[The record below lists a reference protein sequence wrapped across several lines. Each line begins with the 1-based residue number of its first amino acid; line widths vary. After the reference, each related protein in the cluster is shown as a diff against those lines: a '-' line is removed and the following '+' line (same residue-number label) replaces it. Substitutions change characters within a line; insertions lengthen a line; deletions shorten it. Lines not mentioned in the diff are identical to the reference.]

1 MFSRHLVRRGR
12 FHRRTVRPVAWAMAG
27 VMGASLIQVAA
38 PPVAAE
44 PKLNRPATTDPGK
57 ILPTRDPL
65 PVKPRAANPAVA
77 AASTE
82 PAKVS
87 WPSAGVTDL
96 TVAATAVASRTARSV
111 APTVATNVGG
121 LPISVSPV
129 HGTTGANRAATLERD
144 RATDAA
150 PGKIRVEVLDR
161 SATEKARVDGPLV
174 RVTRVDGRSASGT
187 VRLGLGYE
195 GIAGA
200 YGGDFGARLRLV
212 QLPECALT
220 APEKPQCAAV
230 PVPTTN
236 DSVSKTLSAEVRT
249 GALVAMVADDASS
262 QGDYS
267 ATKLAPSA
275 KWSVA
280 PSTGGFSWSY
290 PLRTP
295 PVPGN
300 GAPPVM
306 LAYSSQSVDG
316 RTAATNNQ
324 GSWIGEG
331 FNYEPGHIERRYNPC
346 SEDGHDQYAD
356 QCWAYDNAT
365 ILLNG
370 RSTELV
376 KSGDTW
382 RFAADDGS
390 KVERLTGAVNGD
402 NNGEYWKVTATDGTE
417 YYFGLNR
424 LPGWTSGKEETKS
437 TWTVPIYGDDAGEPC
452 YDETFTSAHCDQA
465 WRWSL
470 DYVKDRYGNVSS
482 YFYQQ
487 EINHYAR
494 GARADVN
501 GAPYVRGGWLKRID
515 YGQRHDEVY
524 ATNAPARVRF
534 DTKERCLPSG
544 DIDCDPQDLNDT
556 TAQHWPDVPFDR
568 NCAANTKCTL
578 DQSTPTFWTRAR
590 LTGITTEIREGTDW
604 AAVDHWKLDHLL
616 TDNGDGSRT
625 LWLHKITHSGLYG
638 PGADIAMPSV
648 ELGGLQLPNRID
660 RNGDNIAPL
669 VRFRLATVWTDTGGQ
684 VDVNYATPDCTQSN
698 LPTPGNSTRRCYP
711 VRWSPLGS
719 GDPIIDWFHK
729 YVVEQVVET
738 DRTGG
743 APDMVTRYQYLD
755 GAAWRHADPDGITD
769 PEDLTWSDWRGY
781 GRVVVTSGD
790 GQVQPTKTEY
800 RYLRGMH
807 GDKDPDGGTRTVTV
821 TDSTGGTHTD
831 HDEFSGHQ
839 VESIV
844 YNGAEVVSK
853 KIETSWRHNTA
864 TETHSWGS
872 KKAWF
877 VNTATARNLVA
888 LAAGG
893 WRETKQTSTFDTSF
907 GRVIQTEHEG
917 DVAVTGDESCSR
929 TTYAD
934 NPTSHLHNV
943 VSRVESVAVTCSA
956 TPDRSKQVISDNR
969 TSYDGKAFGE
979 PPTLGNPT
987 RTERLKSHDGT
998 SATYVRASEGTF
1010 DEYGRQLTVVDALG
1024 AATVMEYTETDGLT
1038 TMVKTTNPL
1047 QHVTTT
1053 DYTPAWGLAVRHVD
1067 ENGLES
1073 ELEYDGLGRLVKVWM
1088 PDRAGGV
1095 DLDPSIRYTYLVRTD
1110 KPVAVKTER
1119 LQSNRSY
1126 SVEYQLYDGLLRP
1139 RQAQSEGPDGTRAIA
1154 DTFYTATGQLAK
1166 AYATY
1171 TVAGAPTDAIY
1182 PAVNGDVN
1190 GQKLYVYDGA
1200 DRVKAEIF
1208 AVAGNEKWRTTTT
1221 YGGDRVSVDPP
1232 TGDTPTITFTN
1243 ALGKTTELRQYK
1255 GSEPSGD
1262 FDATT
1267 YAYNETGRL
1276 ETVTGPAGN
1285 VWTHEYDQLGR
1296 KTTSV
1301 DPDAGRSTITYDDL
1315 DRITSTT
1322 NALGQTI
1329 STTYD
1334 QIGRKSAVYQGSAE
1348 TGELLSSWTYDL
1360 EMLGHIS
1367 SVSRWVEGHEYA
1379 TYYSIYDEFYRPAGT
1394 YISVPEHAGAELAG
1408 LYTFGTEYNSD
1419 GTVQSRSWSDGGGLP
1434 FEPIIYTYDDMQ
1446 RVIAMTGDAAYVT
1459 DVDYASTGEV
1469 LQTEAVVGNRKV
1481 WSTYEYEQGSKRL
1494 TRQRLDRAMAP
1505 VVDIDARYTY
1515 DPAGNI
1521 SSIANNPSGTRDTQC
1536 FTYDYLRRMEQ
1547 AWTSASAAEDP
1558 CAGGPSVTGVGGVAP
1573 YHHAYTFDATGSRT
1587 TETQYSTSG
1596 TSLIERSYS
1605 YPAAGEA
1612 QPHTLREMTEKTPQ
1626 GDRLHSYE
1634 YDATGNTTKRTKAGE
1649 DQTLVWDAEGNLES
1663 VTDADGTKTSFLY
1676 DVDGSRML
1684 RKEPDATTLY
1694 LPDMEIRLDHQSRST
1709 AATRYY
1715 PLPGG
1720 STLVRKVD
1728 GLRYVANDHHGTGQ
1742 ATIDEAGAITHRRT
1756 TPYGEVRG
1764 AESGEWP
1771 TEKGFVNG
1779 NIDSTT
1785 GLTNIG
1791 AREYDPV
1798 TGRFI
1803 SVDPIIDINDPQQMN
1818 GYAYANNNPIS
1829 YSDPTGLIPLATGG
1843 GPEEEAYWKGQ
1854 DKRLT
1859 YDHHRSTWTVVDG
1872 YRARA
1877 LRQNPLASADE
1888 RLAAL
1893 AAAAERERQR
1903 QLAAIRAK
1911 MISAGKE
1918 LAKIAMEDL
1927 GITDGLDCFLDGDVD
1942 ACVNTV
1948 INVAT
1953 TALGGGALGR
1963 LGAKYGLRW
1972 KQGYDRGKRVKSLL
1986 GDLMK
1991 NAKAYFKGC
2000 HSFAPGTIV
2009 LMADGSTRSIEK
2021 LKPGDE
2027 VLATDPETGETMP
2040 RVVVATHTN
2049 LDVELTDLALSTTGG
2064 SAVIETTANHPFWS
2078 EDRSAWVDAAELRA
2092 GERMLTSD
2100 GTPVTISKVEPYY
2113 GQEVMY
2119 DLTVADIHTYYVIAG
2134 TTPVLVHNSNGSCGI
2149 GRQLIG
2155 DKSSDHILE
2164 GHRYPGAAG
2173 KDAFPEGWSDDQ
2185 ILDAVADVL
2194 TSPDSQRTWYKGST
2208 VHADRTLKTRKGE
2221 PAVQN
2226 IVGSVG
2232 GVRILVRYEPLTG
2245 KVLTAFPN

>member
-1 MFSRHLVRRGR
+1 MFSRHLVRRGP
-12 FHRRTVRPVAWAMAG
+12 FHRRIVRPVAWAMAG
-27 VMGASLIQVAA
+27 VMGASLIQVGT
-38 PPVAAE
+38 PPAAAE
-44 PKLNRPATTDPGK
+44 PKLNRPATTDPGT

-65 PVKPRAANPAVA
+65 PAKPRTANPAVIA
-77 AASTE
+77 AATE
-82 PAKVS
+82 PDAVS
-87 WPSAGVTDL
+87 WPAAGVADIKVPTTAAVSATASAGIS
-96 TVAATAVASRTARSV
+96 AETAVTPAETADI
-111 APTVATNVGG
+111 GG
-121 LPISVSPV
+121 LPVSVTPAPE
-129 HGTTGANRAATLERD
+129 TTDAKPKASAHRD
-144 RATDAA
+144 RGTDPA
-150 PGKIRVEVLDR
+150 PSKVRVEVLDR
-161 SATEKARVDGPLV
+161 GATEEAKVDGPLV
-174 RVTRVDGRSASGT
+174 RVTRNDGRSSDGT
-187 VRLGLGYE
+187 VRLGLGYA

-220 APEKPQCAAV
+220 TPEQAQCAAT

-236 DSVSKTLSAEVRT
+236 DSASKTLSAEVRT
-249 GALVAMVADDASS
+249 GALVAMVADDSSS

-275 KWSVA
+275 KWSVGQ
-280 PSTGGFSWSY
+280 SGGGFSWSY

-295 PVPGN
+295 PVPG
-300 GAPPVM
+300 GDGPPIT
-306 LAYSSQSVDG
+306 LAYSSQSTDG

-331 FNYEPGHIERRYNPC
+331 FNYEPGHIQRRYKPC
-346 SEDGHDQYAD
+346 SKDGHDRYAD

-365 ILLNG
+365 ILLNDQ
-370 RSTELV
+370 STELV

-382 RFAADDGS
+382 RFADDDGS
-390 KVERLTGAVNGD
+390 KVERLTGADNGD
-402 NNGEYWKVTATDGTE
+402 NNGEYWKVTTTDGTE
-417 YYFGLNR
+417 YYFGMNR

-437 TWTVPIYGDDAGEPC
+437 TWTMPIYGDDKGEPC
-452 YDETFTSAHCDQA
+452 YDEDFTSAYCDQA

-494 GARADVN
+494 GKRTDVN
-501 GAPYVRGGWLKRID
+501 GVPYVRGGWLKRID
-515 YGQRHDEVY
+515 YGQRHEAVY
-524 ATNAPARVRF
+524 TTDAPARVRF

-544 DIDCDPQDLNDT
+544 EIDCDPQDLTDDT
-556 TAQHWPDVPFDR
+556 ASHWPDVPFDR
-568 NCAANTKCTL
+568 NCAANTKCAL
-578 DQSTPTFWTRAR
+578 DQIAPSFWTRAR
-590 LTGITTEIREGTDW
+590 LTGITTEIREGTGW

-625 LWLHKITHSGLYG
+625 LWLHKITNKGLYG
-638 PGADIAMPSV
+638 PGVDIAMPSV

-660 RNGDNIAPL
+660 RDGDHIAPL
-669 VRFRLATVWTDTGGQ
+669 VRFRLATVWTETGGQ
-684 VDVNYATPDCTQSN
+684 IDVNYATPDCTLSN

-711 VRWSPLGS
+711 VRWNPLGS
-719 GDPIIDWFHK
+719 GDPITDWFHK

-769 PEDLTWSDWRGY
+769 PKDLTWNNWRGY
-781 GRVVVTSGD
+781 GRVVATSGD
-790 GQVQPTKTEY
+790 GQVQTTKTEY

-831 HDEFSGHQ
+831 HDEFAGHQ

-844 YNGAEVVSK
+844 YDGAEAVSK
-853 KIETSWRHNTA
+853 EIATPWRHNTA

-877 VNTATARNLVA
+877 VNTTTARSLVA

-893 WRETKQTSTFDTSF
+893 WRETKETSTFDTSF
-907 GRVIQTEHEG
+907 GRVTQTDDEG

-929 TTYAD
+929 TTYGD
-934 NPTSHLHNV
+934 NPTRHLHSL
-943 VSRVESVAVTCSA
+943 VSRVESVSVRCSV
-956 TPDRSKQVISDNR
+956 TPDRSEQVISDTR

-979 PPTLGNPT
+979 PPTLGSPT

-998 SATYVRASEGTF
+998 SATYIRASEGTF
-1010 DEYGRQLTVVDALG
+1010 DEYGRPLTAVDALG
-1024 AATVMEYTETDGLT
+1024 AVTTTEYTDSDGLT
-1038 TMVKTTNPL
+1038 TMVKETNPL
-1047 QHVTTT
+1047 QHITTT
-1053 DYTPAWGLAVRHVD
+1053 EYTPAWGLAVSQVD
-1067 ENGLES
+1067 ANGLET
-1073 ELEYDGLGRLVKVWM
+1073 ELEYDGLGRLTKVWL
-1088 PDRAGGV
+1088 PDRSGLSG
-1095 DLDPSIRYTYLVRTD
+1095 LEPSMRFTYLVRTD
-1110 KPVAVKTER
+1110 KPVAVKIER
-1119 LQSNRSY
+1119 WQADGSY
-1126 SVEYQLYDGLLRP
+1126 RVEYQLHDGLLRP
-1139 RQAQSEGPDGTRAIA
+1139 RQVQSEGPDGTRAIE
-1154 DTFYTATGQLAK
+1154 DTFYTATGELAK
-1166 AYATY
+1166 TYATY
-1171 TVAGAPTDAIY
+1171 TVAGEPADEIY

-1190 GQKLYVYDGA
+1190 GQTLYVYDGA
-1200 DRVKAEIF
+1200 DRVKAKIF

-1232 TGDTPTITFTN
+1232 AGDTPTTTVTN

-1262 FDATT
+1262 FDATS
-1267 YAYNETGRL
+1267 YVYDDAGRL

-1296 KTTSV
+1296 KASSV
-1301 DPDAGRSTITYDDL
+1301 DPDSGRSTFTYDDL

-1322 NALGQTI
+1322 NALDQTI

-1367 SVSRWVEGHEYA
+1367 SASRWVEGHEYA

-1434 FEPIIYTYDDMQ
+1434 FEPIIYTYDEIR
-1446 RVIAMTGDAAYVT
+1446 RVTAMTGDAAYVT

-1469 LQTEAVVGNRKV
+1469 LQTEAVVGSRKV

-1547 AWTSASAAEDP
+1547 AWTSASTAEDP
-1558 CAGGPSVTGVGGVAP
+1558 CEGGPSATGVGGVAP
-1573 YHHAYTFDATGSRT
+1573 YHHAYTFDATGNRA

-1605 YPAAGEA
+1605 YPAAGEE
-1612 QPHTLREMTEKTPQ
+1612 QPHTLREMTEKTAQ
-1626 GDRLHSYE
+1626 GDGLHSYE
-1634 YDATGNTTKRTKAGE
+1634 YDATGNTTKRTKTGE

-1694 LPDMEIRLDHQSRST
+1694 LPEMEIRLDHQSRST
-1709 AATRYY
+1709 EATRYY

-1728 GLRYVANDHHGTGQ
+1728 GIRYVANDHHGTGQ
-1742 ATIDEAGAITHRRT
+1742 AVADEAGVIIHRRT

-1771 TEKGFVNG
+1771 TERGFVNG
-1779 NIDSTT
+1779 IIDPSTN
-1785 GLTNIG
+1785 LINIG

-1798 TGRFI
+1798 IGRFI
-1803 SVDPIIDINDPQQMN
+1803 SVDPVVNFTDPQQWN
-1818 GYAYANNNPIS
+1818 AYAYSNNSPATF
-1829 YSDPTGLIPLATGG
+1829 SDPTGLIPLATGG
-1843 GPEEEAYWKGQ
+1843 GAEEEAYWKKQ
-1854 DKRLT
+1854 NKKLV
-1859 YDHHRSTWTVVDG
+1859 YDTQRNKWKVVNRPRKGYIPLYVPPWSPFYDRQRPKVLMPDTPWVPQPPPQPAPPAPTPAKERRNTSREPCYEDG
-1872 YRARA
+1872 KDMIAFCVG
-1877 LRQNPLASADE
+1877 ASA
-1888 RLAAL
+1888 
-1893 AAAAERERQR
+1893 
-1903 QLAAIRAK
+1903 QL
-1911 MISAGKE
+1911 G
-1918 LAKIAMEDL
+1918 
-1927 GITDGLDCFLDGDVD
+1927 
-1942 ACVNTV
+1942 
-1948 INVAT
+1948 
-1953 TALGGGALGR
+1953 
-1963 LGAKYGLRW
+1963 
-1972 KQGYDRGKRVKSLL
+1972 
-1986 GDLMK
+1986 
-1991 NAKAYFKGC
+1991 
-2000 HSFAPGTIV
+2000 
-2009 LMADGSTRSIEK
+2009 
-2021 LKPGDE
+2021 
-2027 VLATDPETGETMP
+2027 
-2040 RVVVATHTN
+2040 
-2049 LDVELTDLALSTTGG
+2049 
-2064 SAVIETTANHPFWS
+2064 
-2078 EDRSAWVDAAELRA
+2078 
-2092 GERMLTSD
+2092 
-2100 GTPVTISKVEPYY
+2100 
-2113 GQEVMY
+2113 
-2119 DLTVADIHTYYVIAG
+2119 
-2134 TTPVLVHNSNGSCGI
+2134 
-2149 GRQLIG
+2149 
-2155 DKSSDHILE
+2155 
-2164 GHRYPGAAG
+2164 
-2173 KDAFPEGWSDDQ
+2173 
-2185 ILDAVADVL
+2185 
-2194 TSPDSQRTWYKGST
+2194 
-2208 VHADRTLKTRKGE
+2208 
-2221 PAVQN
+2221 
-2226 IVGSVG
+2226 GSVG
-2232 GVRILVRYEPLTG
+2232 VSLCIGWDDRGGGIYAGGKTGMGPGVAAGVSGGFHASNGGVKDQAGTSVYGQAGLPRPVGATVGWSTSEDGRIHTTNGELGAGPGVSFGEAGLSRNW
-2245 KVLTAFPN
+2245 VLAYWE

>member
-12 FHRRTVRPVAWAMAG
+12 LNRRIVRPVAWATAG
-27 VMGASLIQVAA
+27 LMGASLIQVAT
-38 PPVAAE
+38 PPAVAE
-44 PKLNRPATTDPGK
+44 PKLNRPDSTDPGK
-57 ILPTRDPL
+57 ILPKRDPL
-65 PVKPRAANPAVA
+65 PVKPRTANPAVIA
-77 AASTE
+77 AATE
-82 PAKVS
+82 PDAVT
-87 WPSAGVTDL
+87 WPAAGVADIKVPTTAAISPTASSIMPAESTDI
-96 TVAATAVASRTARSV
+96 
-111 APTVATNVGG
+111 GG
-121 LPISVSPV
+121 LPVSVSPV
-129 HGTTGANRAATLERD
+129 SEPIDAKAKAPAGRDGGTD
-144 RATDAA
+144 
-150 PGKIRVEVLDR
+150 PVPSKVRVEVLDR
-161 SATEKARVDGPLV
+161 GTTERAKVNGPLV
-174 RVTRVDGRSASGT
+174 RVTRTDGRSTDGT
-187 VRLGLGYE
+187 VRLGLGYA

-200 YGGDFGARLRLV
+200 YGGDFGGRLRLV

-220 APEKPQCAAV
+220 APEQAQCAAT
-230 PVPTTN
+230 PVPTSN
-236 DSVSKTLSAEVRT
+236 DSESKTLSAEVRT
-249 GALVAMVADDASS
+249 GALVAMVAADASS

-275 KWSVA
+275 KWSVGQSA
-280 PSTGGFSWSY
+280 GGFSWDY

-295 PVPGN
+295 PVPGD
-300 GAPPVM
+300 GAPPVT

-331 FNYEPGHIERRYNPC
+331 FNYEPGHIERRYHPC
-346 SEDGHDQYAD
+346 SEDGHDRYAD
-356 QCWAYDNAT
+356 QCWAHDNAT

-370 RSTELV
+370 QSTELV

-437 TWTVPIYGDDAGEPC
+437 TWTMPIYGDDKGEPC
-452 YDETFTSAHCDQA
+452 YDETFASAHCDQA

-470 DYVKDRYGNVSS
+470 DYVKDRHGNISS

-487 EINHYAR
+487 EVNHYAR
-494 GARADVN
+494 GGRTDVI
-501 GAPYVRGGWLKRID
+501 GVSYVRGGWLKRID

-524 ATNAPARVRF
+524 TTSAPARVRF

-556 TAQHWPDVPFDR
+556 TAPHWPDVPFDR

-578 DQSTPTFWTRAR
+578 DQRAPSFWTRAR
-590 LTGITTEIREGTDW
+590 LTGITTEIREGSNW

-638 PGADIAMPSV
+638 PGVDIAMPSV

-660 RNGDNIAPL
+660 RSGDHIAPL
-669 VRFRLATVWTDTGGQ
+669 VRFRLATVWTETGGQ
-684 VDVNYATPDCTQSN
+684 IDVNYAAPDCTLSN

-711 VRWSPLGS
+711 VRWNPLGS
-719 GDPIIDWFHK
+719 GDPITDWFHK

-743 APDMVTRYQYLD
+743 APDMVTHYQYLG

-769 PEDLTWSDWRGY
+769 PEDLTWSEWRGY

-790 GQVQPTKTEY
+790 GQVQRTKTEN

-831 HDEFSGHQ
+831 HDEFSSHE
-839 VESIV
+839 VENIV

-853 KIETSWRHNTA
+853 EIATLWRHNTA

-877 VNTATARNLVA
+877 VNTTTARKLAA

-893 WRETKQTSTFDTSF
+893 WRETKQTLTFDTSF
-907 GRVIQTEHEG
+907 GRLTQIDDEG

-929 TTYAD
+929 TTYTD
-934 NPTSHLHNV
+934 NPTRHLHNL
-943 VSRVESVAVTCSA
+943 VSRVESVSVRCSV

-979 PPTLGNPT
+979 SPTLGNPT
-987 RTERLKSHDGT
+987 RTERLKSHDGA
-998 SATYVRASEGTF
+998 SATYVRASESTF
-1010 DEYGRQLTVVDALG
+1010 DEYGRPLTAVDALG
-1024 AATVMEYTETDGLT
+1024 TVTTMEYTDTNGLT

-1047 QHVTTT
+1047 QHVTTVE
-1053 DYTPAWGLAVRHVD
+1053 YTPAWDLPVSQVD
-1067 ENGLES
+1067 ANGLET
-1073 ELEYDGLGRLVKVWM
+1073 ELEYDGLGRLTKVWL
-1088 PDRAGGV
+1088 PDRSGLSGLA
-1095 DLDPSIRYTYLVRTD
+1095 PSIRFTYLVRTD

-1119 LQSNRSY
+1119 WQVGGSY
-1126 SVEYQLYDGLLRP
+1126 RVEYQLHDGLLRP
-1139 RQAQSEGPDGTRAIA
+1139 RQVQSEGPDGTRVIA
-1154 DTFYTATGQLAK
+1154 DTFYTATGQVAK
-1166 AYATY
+1166 AYETY
-1171 TVAGAPTDAIY
+1171 TVAGAPSDVIY

-1190 GQKLYVYDGA
+1190 GQTLYVYDGA

-1232 TGDTPTITFTN
+1232 TGGIPTTTVTN
-1243 ALGKTTELRQYK
+1243 ALGKTTELRQYQ

-1262 FDATT
+1262 FDATM
-1267 YAYNETGRL
+1267 YAYDEAGRL
-1276 ETVTGPAGN
+1276 ETVIGPAGN
-1285 VWTHEYDQLGR
+1285 VWTHEYDQMSR
-1296 KTTSV
+1296 KTSSV
-1301 DPDAGRSTITYDDL
+1301 DPDSGRSTFIYDDL

-1322 NALGQTI
+1322 NALDQTI

-1334 QIGRKSAVYQGSAE
+1334 QIGRKSALYKGSAE

-1367 SVSRWVEGHEYA
+1367 SASRWVEGHEYA

-1419 GTVQSRSWSDGGGLP
+1419 GTVQSKSWSDGGGLP
-1434 FEPIIYTYDDMQ
+1434 FEPIIYTYDEMQ
-1446 RVIAMTGDAAYVT
+1446 RVTAMTGDAAYVT

-1481 WSTYEYEQGSKRL
+1481 WSTYEYEQGTKRL
-1494 TRQRLDRAMAP
+1494 TRQRLDRLLAP

-1521 SSIANNPSGTRDTQC
+1521 SRIANNPSGTRDTQC

-1547 AWTSASAAEDP
+1547 AWTSASTAEDP
-1558 CAGGPSVTGVGGVAP
+1558 CVGGPSVTGVSGVAP
-1573 YHHAYTFDATGSRT
+1573 YHQAYTFDATGNRT

-1612 QPHTLREMTEKTPQ
+1612 QPHTLREMMEKTPQ
-1626 GDRLHSYE
+1626 GDVPYSYE
-1634 YDATGNTTKRTKAGE
+1634 YDATGNTTKRTKTGE
-1649 DQTLVWDAEGNLES
+1649 DQTLAWDVEGNLES
-1663 VTDADGTKTSFLY
+1663 VTDADGKKTSFLY

-1694 LPDMEIRLDHQSRST
+1694 LPEMEIRLDHQSRST

-1715 PLPGG
+1715 SLPGG

-1742 ATIDEAGAITHRRT
+1742 AIVDETGAITHRRT

-1771 TEKGFVNG
+1771 TERGFVNG

-1803 SVDPIIDINDPQQMN
+1803 SADPIIDINAPQQMN
-1818 GYAYANNNPIS
+1818 GYAYANNNPAT
-1829 YSDPTGLIPLATGG
+1829 YSDPSGLYFEEGVLGDGRRAYNYGGKTIISG
-1843 GPEEEAYWKGQ
+1843 GPPTLSSKLP
-1854 DKRLT
+1854 KSPTRPT
-1859 YDHHRSTWTVVDG
+1859 PPRF
-1872 YRARA
+1872 
-1877 LRQNPLASADE
+1877 E
-1888 RLAAL
+1888 RDATA
-1893 AAAAERERQR
+1893 
-1903 QLAAIRAK
+1903 
-1911 MISAGKE
+1911 
-1918 LAKIAMEDL
+1918 EDL
-1927 GITDGLDCFLDGDVD
+1927 LYRFFAGEGGDYTFTDGDFFAEQIRRDPFLSDQLVKIQEEIYDGNTAGELRKSFGEVRNLPIAAKEFFEIMLGLAQPDADWNLEVGMVGSYRIDWKADNVGIGGAADIRVEITNSTSPQSLTRPPFVGYSEEWNKFREHVPGLRDLDE
-1942 ACVNTV
+1942 NMPSQKQTV
-1948 INVAT
+1948 ILNFRVP
-1953 TALGGGALGR
+1953 GR
-1963 LGAKYGLRW
+1963 VIL
-1972 KQGYDRGKRVKSLL
+1972 
-1986 GDLMK
+1986 
-1991 NAKAYFKGC
+1991 
-2000 HSFAPGTIV
+2000 APG
-2009 LMADGSTRSIEK
+2009 
-2021 LKPGDE
+2021 
-2027 VLATDPETGETMP
+2027 
-2040 RVVVATHTN
+2040 
-2049 LDVELTDLALSTTGG
+2049 
-2064 SAVIETTANHPFWS
+2064 
-2078 EDRSAWVDAAELRA
+2078 
-2092 GERMLTSD
+2092 
-2100 GTPVTISKVEPYY
+2100 
-2113 GQEVMY
+2113 
-2119 DLTVADIHTYYVIAG
+2119 
-2134 TTPVLVHNSNGSCGI
+2134 
-2149 GRQLIG
+2149 
-2155 DKSSDHILE
+2155 
-2164 GHRYPGAAG
+2164 
-2173 KDAFPEGWSDDQ
+2173 
-2185 ILDAVADVL
+2185 
-2194 TSPDSQRTWYKGST
+2194 
-2208 VHADRTLKTRKGE
+2208 
-2221 PAVQN
+2221 
-2226 IVGSVG
+2226 
-2232 GVRILVRYEPLTG
+2232 PLW
-2245 KVLTAFPN
+2245 